1 MKELPNGLRRVSKEE
16 FAEDLIFSMKYR
28 KAKTPDV
35 VKEYVEWSAS
45 FQNISNKKTHRK
57 LYRW

>member
-1 MKELPNGLRRVSKEE
+1 MKELPVGLRIVSKEE
-16 FAEDLIFSMKYR
+16 FADELLLSIKNR

-35 VKEYVEWSAS
+35 VKEYVEWSTS
-45 FQNISNKKTHRK
+45 IQNIPNKNTHRK